1 MPFRDKVRRVFHR
14 SSVSAAPPLKT
25 NRNGV
30 KIEYYRRNEVPNSK
44 FRGPFDPEHQ
54 RRLAAWS
61 FQSAMAERP
70 RSSDLS
76 LSPCTSLPD
85 YLRPRQGQAQQTPGV
100 NDDDEEMA
108 PDQVR
113 GNPVPVETDPMD
125 SKLLSFFLFPFSF
138 FSFSLLSLSVCVK
151 NVSDPISFSYFS
163 SRPG

>member
-1 MPFRDKVRRVFHR
+1 MSFRDRVRRVFHR
-14 SSVSAAPPLKT
+14 SSVSSAPPLKT

-85 YLRPRQGQAQQTPGV
+85 CLGRRQGQPQQAPG
-100 NDDDEEMA
+100 DDEEAMA
-108 PDQVR
+108 PDQGR
-113 GNPVPVETDPMD
+113 GDPAPVETDPMD
-125 SKLLSFFLFPFSF
+125 SKSRSFSF
-138 FSFSLLSLSVCVK
+138 VSFSLLSLSYVK
-151 NVSDPISFSYFS
+151 NGSDPISFSYFAY
-163 SRPG
+163 RPG

>member
-14 SSVSAAPPLKT
+14 SSVSAAAPPLKT

-85 YLRPRQGQAQQTPGV
+85 YLRPHQGQEQQAPED
-100 NDDDEEMA
+100 DDDEQMA

-113 GNPVPVETDPMD
+113 GDPVPVESDPMD
-125 SKLLSFFLFPFSF
+125 SRLLSFLFFFFFLFF
-138 FSFSLLSLSVCVK
+138 FLF
-151 NVSDPISFSYFS
+151 
-163 SRPG
+163 